1 MIPLCKDLIIPILG
15 ALSIGVFAELITD
28 RNKLYKINQMNRM
41 NQKGY
46 KRIREFEEMEK
57 SYIFHR
63 KKNGNEQ
70 TRKIHEALDAREEE
84 LRPKIQAFRQMTM
97 TLKDF
102 KLKEPLR

>member
-28 RNKLYKINQMNRM
+28 RNKLYKINQMNRMNRM

-70 TRKIHEALDAREEE
+70 TRKIHEALDAREEK

-97 TLKDF
+97 TLK
-102 KLKEPLR
+102 EPLR